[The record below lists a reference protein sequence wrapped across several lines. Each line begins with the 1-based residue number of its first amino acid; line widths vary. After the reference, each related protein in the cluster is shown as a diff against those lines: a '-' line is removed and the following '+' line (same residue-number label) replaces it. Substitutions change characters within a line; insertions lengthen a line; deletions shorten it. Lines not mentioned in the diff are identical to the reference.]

1 MKYLFP
7 KYNKNLILTLLLI
20 TNIKTTS
27 VKNSIKSL
35 SEKKDVEN
43 INEFKSQNN
52 KITLLKKEE
61 EECTIKNC

>member
-27 VKNSIKSL
+27 VKKVLNL
-35 SEKKDVEN
+35 YQKK
-43 INEFKSQNN
+43 KMW
-52 KITLLKKEE
+52 KI
-61 EECTIKNC
+61 

>member
-61 EECTIKNC
+61 